1 MSKTTRQIL
10 LSCLS
15 IGVAMALCLSLT
27 LIALAVFLIVG

>member
-15 IGVAMALCLSLT
+15 IGVAAAICLIL
-27 LIALAVFLIVG
+27 VLIVLAILLVVG

>member
-15 IGVAMALCLSLT
+15 IGVAAVICLSL
-27 LIALAVFLIVG
+27 VLIVMVVLTVIG